1 MIKINASR
9 KQYRVYTIC
18 MECMGVCRFFAWL
31 SEIVA
36 WRVLHLDLKVDTIGL
51 FAANGIEIKT
61 NHGIKIVSWYGHMV
75 IIKIVMIV
83 VNFYYVF
90 WFNPCGCQHNIIR
103 PFILHPFFFSDF
115 RWWKK
120 FVFTASGPCLT
131 QSKIT
136 LDQLLDLF
144 LFKCK

>member
-51 FAANGIEIKT
+51 FAASGIEIKT

-75 IIKIVMIV
+75 IIKIIVIV

-90 WFNPCGCQHNIIR
+90 RYKLSIWSSTYQTSAYCTLI
-103 PFILHPFFFSDF
+103 FFFF
-115 RWWKK
+115 H
-120 FVFTASGPCLT
+120 F
-131 QSKIT
+131 
-136 LDQLLDLF
+136 
-144 LFKCK
+144 

>member
-51 FAANGIEIKT
+51 FAASGIEIKT

-75 IIKIVMIV
+75 IIKIVVIV

-103 PFILHPFFFSDF
+103 PFILHPFFPILGGGKNLSSLQVDF
-115 RWWKK
+115 
-120 FVFTASGPCLT
+120 A
-131 QSKIT
+131 
-136 LDQLLDLF
+136 
-144 LFKCK
+144 